1 MKKKLWLGVAV
12 AVLLIVAVAWGYLGS
27 TQEAELISVQ
37 EGSISRILNE
47 TGYVE
52 AADDYEIQAQ
62 QYARIAEKK
71 TAPGEKIAKGQLI
84 IRMESPELQLE
95 IKQSES
101 QLAMTQGELSIARQS
116 LSTLQIDLDNS
127 QKNLTRQEQLHSAG
141 AISEAEYERT
151 ESAVR
156 NLREQLS
163 QQELYLQTLNSKVQA
178 VEGIVAQLYEK
189 QAALEV
195 LSPAKGIILDL
206 PLKTGAYVV
215 PGTLLAQVAVANKME
230 VKVELL
236 SNDVKD
242 VIPGQTA
249 FITATV
255 LGDKI
260 LEGKVKEIRPRAF
273 TKVSALGVEQRR
285 VPVIIELNEIGS
297 LKTAYEV
304 QVGIE
309 TASKEGV
316 LLLPREAVQSTGNG
330 DYKVMKVEA
339 GKVKHCDI
347 KVGLKNE
354 EQVEVISG
362 LQKGDTI
369 VRDSST
375 DIKDGSRVKAL
386 K

>member
-1 MKKKLWLGVAV
+1 
-12 AVLLIVAVAWGYLGS
+12 
-27 TQEAELISVQ
+27 
-37 EGSISRILNE
+37 
-47 TGYVE
+47 
-52 AADDYEIQAQ
+52 
-62 QYARIAEKK
+62 
-71 TAPGEKIAKGQLI
+71 
-84 IRMESPELQLE
+84 
-95 IKQSES
+95 
-101 QLAMTQGELSIARQS
+101 
-116 LSTLQIDLDNS
+116 
-127 QKNLTRQEQLHSAG
+127 
-141 AISEAEYERT
+141 
-151 ESAVR
+151 
-156 NLREQLS
+156 EQLS